1 MDKNREFNINLRPKG
16 RLAAFEKYAPG
27 ICIAL
32 ALILAALVTGWI
44 CSRAEMISRA
54 ELQEHLADEV
64 LRFHVL
70 ANSDT
75 IEDQLLKLDVR
86 DAILAALPATVTQA
100 ETPQQAARA
109 LQNALPALQA
119 TANKTLLAAHSGQTA
134 AVRLEQFDFAA
145 KDYGTFA
152 LPAGSYTALRVELG
166 KAQGHNWF
174 CVLYPALCVSGA
186 TAEYPTEAENA
197 LVFGKYEVR
206 FALLDALQ
214 GR

>member
-1 MDKNREFNINLRPKG
+1 MNRRNKRWIRELGAGIGFLLAVVLTLGMARRQTVAAQVREDTI
-16 RLAAFEKYAPG
+16 RL
-27 ICIAL
+27 
-32 ALILAALVTGWI
+32 
-44 CSRAEMISRA
+44 
-54 ELQEHLADEV
+54 
-64 LRFHVL
+64 HVL

-86 DAILAALPATVTQA
+86 DAILAALPSAVTRA

-119 TANKTLLAAHSGQTA
+119 AANKTLLAAHSGQTA

-206 FALLDALQ
+206 FALLDALR

>member
-1 MDKNREFNINLRPKG
+1 MNRRNKRWIRELGAGIGFLLAVVLTLGMARRQTVAAQVREDTI
-16 RLAAFEKYAPG
+16 RL
-27 ICIAL
+27 
-32 ALILAALVTGWI
+32 
-44 CSRAEMISRA
+44 
-54 ELQEHLADEV
+54 
-64 LRFHVL
+64 HVL

-75 IEDQLLKLDVR
+75 IEDQLLKLEVR
-86 DAILAALPATVTQA
+86 DAILAALPSAVTQA

-119 TANKTLLAAHSGQTA
+119 AANKTLLAAHSGQTA

-206 FALLDALQ
+206 FVLLDALQ

>member
-1 MDKNREFNINLRPKG
+1 MNRRDKRWIRELGAGIGFLLAVVLTLGMARRQTVAAQVREDTI
-16 RLAAFEKYAPG
+16 RL
-27 ICIAL
+27 
-32 ALILAALVTGWI
+32 
-44 CSRAEMISRA
+44 
-54 ELQEHLADEV
+54 
-64 LRFHVL
+64 HVL

-75 IEDQLLKLDVR
+75 IEDQLLKLEVR
-86 DAILAALPATVTQA
+86 DAILATLPSAVTRA
-100 ETPQQAARA
+100 ETPQQATRA
-109 LQNALPALQA
+109 LQSALPALQA
-119 TANKTLLAAHSGQTA
+119 AANKTLLAAHSGQTA

-186 TAEYPTEAENA
+186 TAEYPTAAENA

-206 FALLDALQ
+206 FALLDALR

>member
-1 MDKNREFNINLRPKG
+1 MNRRNKRWIRELGAGIGFLLAVVLTLGMARRQTVAAQVREDTI
-16 RLAAFEKYAPG
+16 RL
-27 ICIAL
+27 
-32 ALILAALVTGWI
+32 
-44 CSRAEMISRA
+44 
-54 ELQEHLADEV
+54 
-64 LRFHVL
+64 HVL

-86 DAILAALPATVTQA
+86 DAILAALPAAVTQA

-119 TANKTLLAAHSGQTA
+119 AANKTLLAAHSGQTA

-197 LVFGKYEVR
+197 LVFG
-206 FALLDALQ
+206 
-214 GR
+214 

>member
-1 MDKNREFNINLRPKG
+1 MNRRNKRWIRELGAGIGFLLAVVLTLGMARRQTVAAQVREDTI
-16 RLAAFEKYAPG
+16 RL
-27 ICIAL
+27 
-32 ALILAALVTGWI
+32 
-44 CSRAEMISRA
+44 
-54 ELQEHLADEV
+54 
-64 LRFHVL
+64 HVL

-86 DAILAALPATVTQA
+86 DAILAALPDAVTQA
-100 ETPQQAARA
+100 GTPQQAARA

-119 TANKTLLAAHSGQTA
+119 AVNKTLLAAHSGQTA

>member
-1 MDKNREFNINLRPKG
+1 MNRRNKRWIRELGAGIGFLLAVVLTLGMARRQTVAAQVREDTI
-16 RLAAFEKYAPG
+16 RL
-27 ICIAL
+27 
-32 ALILAALVTGWI
+32 
-44 CSRAEMISRA
+44 
-54 ELQEHLADEV
+54 
-64 LRFHVL
+64 HVL

-86 DAILAALPATVTQA
+86 DAILAALPDAVTQA
-100 ETPQQAARA
+100 GTPQQAARA

-119 TANKTLLAAHSGQTA
+119 AANKTLLAAHSGQTA

>member
-1 MDKNREFNINLRPKG
+1 MNRRDKRWIRELGAGIGFLLAVVLTLGMARRQTVAAQVREDTI
-16 RLAAFEKYAPG
+16 RL
-27 ICIAL
+27 
-32 ALILAALVTGWI
+32 
-44 CSRAEMISRA
+44 
-54 ELQEHLADEV
+54 
-64 LRFHVL
+64 HVL

-75 IEDQLLKLDVR
+75 IEDQLLKLEVR
-86 DAILAALPATVTQA
+86 DAILATLPSAVTRA

-109 LQNALPALQA
+109 LQSALPALQA
-119 TANKTLLAAHSGQTA
+119 AANKTLLAAHSGQTA

-186 TAEYPTEAENA
+186 TAEYPTAAENA

-206 FALLDALQ
+206 FALLDALR